1 MHTNGGEGGRAWEC
15 GQIYTLRKPTE
26 TVSILHNIYYNP
38 RTLNQ
43 HKTSPRRSPEL
54 QEEPSSPRGPEMEA
68 AASAAASAEKGG
80 LISLNRVWGFRVCFF
95 VFSGGFGVSGLRFR
109 VKSRP

>member
-1 MHTNGGEGGRAWEC
+1 
-15 GQIYTLRKPTE
+15 
-26 TVSILHNIYYNP
+26 
-38 RTLNQ
+38 
-43 HKTSPRRSPEL
+43 
-54 QEEPSSPRGPEMEA
+54 MEA

-80 LISLNRVWGFRVCFF
+80 LISLNRVWGFGVCFF